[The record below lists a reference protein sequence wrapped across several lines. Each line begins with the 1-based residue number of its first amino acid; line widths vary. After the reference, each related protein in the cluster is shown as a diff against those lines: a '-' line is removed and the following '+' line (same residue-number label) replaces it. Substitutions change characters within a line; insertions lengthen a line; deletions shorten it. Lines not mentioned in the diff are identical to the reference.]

1 MRNDSSLAKDE
12 FLLNEMKKISN
23 GVYQPFY
30 GVTVISKVSD
40 RNICSI
46 EEHLWKSSLSSKFSP
61 LPYESY
67 HMTVFDLV
75 VPENAQSD
83 ELFDSFLKCNAGI
96 LKEISREC
104 KRIPPFEAL
113 LKNIYWT
120 RGTIGIEV
128 EPLFDPQ
135 IRERISRKSGI
146 KNKKYVFHM
155 TLAYRFVDG
164 ALSDEEIQSLAKI
177 IRKVFPEG
185 KMRLEAPDV
194 YKFNNMR
201 EFILF
206 E

>member
-1 MRNDSSLAKDE
+1 MRTDSSLAKHN
-12 FLLNEMKKISN
+12 FLSNEMKKISN

-30 GVTVISKVSD
+30 GVTVISKVLN
-40 RNICSI
+40 RNICSV

-83 ELFDSFLKCNAGI
+83 ELFESFLRCNTNI

-104 KRIPPFEAL
+104 QKIPPFEAL

-128 EPLFDPQ
+128 EPLFDAQ
-135 IRERISRKSGI
+135 IRERISKKAGI
-146 KNKKYVFHM
+146 KNKNYVFHV

-164 ALSDEEIQSLAKI
+164 APSDEEIQSLAKI

-185 KMRLEAPDV
+185 KMQLEAPDV
-194 YKFNNMR
+194 YKFNSMR

-206 E
+206 K